1 MIRDDVVID
10 KIGPLVYVVKRR
22 LLTNG
27 RSVSFD
33 DVVCAWSLSL
43 LSANC
48 PNLKILNIK
57 FGYKLYD
64 DIQDLRNSLPD
75 ILRIN
80 SLEKLSFFHLRTE
93 DDSFGIDYKENDTIK
108 ELKFEESALSGE
120 TLIHIATKSL
130 HLEKLYVEGQTRDVY
145 DWFLNIEFNEMV
157 EILNI
162 LSVYGTIKDL
172 QILNCV
178 YDNIDDTIE
187 DIENFF
193 RSNLV
198 PLIQAKFSNDCYIK
212 IIYLQPDHT
221 NLEDPEA
228 GDLLVML
235 EKKVNRLE
243 PQVTLHPYPS
253 SVLY

>member
-1 MIRDDVVID
+1 MFKGPFRFDQEERTKKSILDLEWISENVQNVTHLILRDYHRHGMPETRFQNAFSIFLFSQN
-10 KIGPLVYVVKRR
+10 I
-22 LLTNG
+22 T
-27 RSVSFD
+27 SVDFD
-33 DVVCAWSLSL
+33 ACYDADNDGIINRIIINL

-80 SLEKLSFFHLRTE
+80 SLEKLSFLHLRTE
-93 DDSFGIDYKENDTIK
+93 DDSFGIDYKENSTIK
-108 ELKFEESALSGE
+108 ELRFEESALSGE

-178 YDNIDDTIE
+178 YDNIDDTVE

-198 PLIQAKFSNDCYIK
+198 PLIQSKFSMIA
-212 IIYLQPDHT
+212 T
-221 NLEDPEA
+221 
-228 GDLLVML
+228 
-235 EKKVNRLE
+235 
-243 PQVTLHPYPS
+243 
-253 SVLY
+253 